1 MTKQEML
8 TVVSDHKVSKV
19 YELAVGELN
28 SDWGNQYDDFR
39 LECPTNEFAD
49 TVLSDILNGYAFDM
63 YTDQKLTMEV
73 FIVEKTIIYDEY
85 QFSFDDKLLY
95 SNKKTV
101 SGINN

>member
-1 MTKQEML
+1 MKEQEML
-8 TVVSDHKVSKV
+8 KMVADHKVSKV

-39 LECPTNEFAD
+39 LERPTNEFAD

-63 YTDQKLTMEV
+63 YADEQLTMEV
-73 FIVEKTIIYDEY
+73 YIIEKTVKYDEY
-85 QFSFDDKLLY
+85 RLIFDNKILY

-101 SGINN
+101 TGYNQ